1 MQEILL
7 VEDSD
12 EDAQLLRLALK
23 RAGIANPVRHLFDGV
38 TAGILL
44 REIDRV
50 GSLSPLLP
58 GVLVIDLKL
67 PGMSGFDLLEL
78 TQKSHAFG
86 GTLRIVLSQLDDT
99 RSIKRA
105 YTLGARSFLIRLNRA
120 DNRLPGILEIWRELS
135 PCPLPR
141 FRLLARFGRGN
152 QRKPCGAVRMVHEAG
167 AAEFHAESQSRWLR
181 PIRTPASKP
190 TIKDIPTAS

>member
-23 RAGIANPVRHLFDGV
+23 RAGIANPVRHLFDGL

-50 GSLSPLLP
+50 GPVSPLLP
-58 GVLVIDLKL
+58 GVLLIDLKL

-78 TQKSHAFG
+78 TQKSNAFA

-99 RSIKRA
+99 QSIKRA
-105 YTLGARSFLIRLNRA
+105 YALGARSFLTKPVSSYDLI
-120 DNRLPGILEIWRELS
+120 ELTTAF
-135 PCPLPR
+135 PEYWKFGGNPAH
-141 FRLLARFGRGN
+141 ARF
-152 QRKPCGAVRMVHEAG
+152 
-167 AAEFHAESQSRWLR
+167 HAS
-181 PIRTPASKP
+181 AS
-190 TIKDIPTAS
+190 